1 MGNNNLSNILKYNRR
16 NVYLTLPSERTP
28 DFTIQDGEKNLA
40 KVARAKVKDK
50 WKGKTWYRLHAPSM
64 FNYAIMAHTPANN
77 PEFVNG
83 RVTEVPLEQLTGDFS
98 QKNFMVK
105 FRVHETRGNNAFTT
119 FDGHRLTSDYKRAL
133 TRRRNSRIDCNFVLN
148 LQDDVKIR
156 IKPIIMVD
164 KRIKKSQEKM
174 LRAVANKHIEEQIS
188 KLNLSEALKKIYSG
202 DLNKEVS
209 TALKSTYPTKRVEIS
224 KISVMNPASLMEV
237 PPNEEELEKILEEAE
252 TKEPNETAE
261 KTTELTDEQE
271 IEEEIKDDSIDYSSM
286 KVADLKELLK
296 ERELPVSGTKSELIE
311 RLQS

>member
-1 MGNNNLSNILKYNRR
+1 M
-16 NVYLTLPSERTP
+16 
-28 DFTIQDGEKNLA
+28 A

-64 FNYAIMAHTPANN
+64 FNYAIMAHTPADN

-237 PPNEEELEKILEEAE
+237 PPNEEELEKILEESE
-252 TKEPNETAE
+252 TEEPNEMAE
-261 KTTELTDEQE
+261 ETTELTDEQE
-271 IEEEIKDDSIDYSSM
+271 MEEEIKDDSTDYSSM